1 MSVPSFPDP
10 LNQRELLNPG
20 ATANK
25 AGLTLEERVKALE
38 QGALSIPGPNIATG
52 AVPTRYSAGVGNIAW
67 RGGAQVFTASGS
79 ISAGGAHTV
88 TFTGAASQ
96 TLTLPAA
103 SIGDWYYV
111 LNIDGSDTVDV
122 ARVGSDT
129 INGGTSVTVGPGD
142 GARIICTAAA
152 TWVAIFDRF
161 PWKARMSLSAAFSH
175 DSSGNR
181 QKVGKTTGSWAATY
195 DVRPN
200 GASAQV
206 DTSTNRRIDI
216 RRAGLY
222 LIQANVSFTGIGT
235 STTLTAGYVY
245 MNGVARMVA
254 TGYAWTT
261 AGIRTHYMS
270 GSGGLSVGDYLEL
283 YAFQDESA
291 SEAYSYDGLGTT
303 LHNTYLSV
311 QWLGPNGSG

>member
-10 LNQRELLNPG
+10 LNQRELVNPG

-38 QGALSIPGPNIATG
+38 QGALSIPGPGIATG
-52 AVPTRYSAGVGNIAW
+52 AVPTRYSAGIGNIAW
-67 RGGAQVFTASGS
+67 RGGTQVFTATGS

-88 TFTGAASQ
+88 TFAGAASQ

-122 ARVGSDT
+122 ARAGSDT

-161 PWKARMSLSAAFSH
+161 PWKARMTLEAAANH
-175 DSSGNR
+175 TSSGAY
-181 QKVGKTTGSWAATY
+181 QKVAGSGTWGASH

-206 DTSTNRRIDI
+206 DTATNRRIDI

-222 LIQANVSFTGIGT
+222 LVQANVTFTGIGT
-235 STTLTAGYVY
+235 STTVTASAVY
-245 MNGVARMVA
+245 ISGARRMRA

-261 AGIRTHYMS
+261 AGFRSHIIS
-270 GSGGLSVGDYLEL
+270 GTSGLSVGDYLEL
-283 YAFQDESA
+283 YAFQNESA
-291 SEAYSYDGLGTT
+291 SEAYGYDAGIE
-303 LHNTYLSV
+303 LHDTFLSV